1 MGRSPRNLFH
11 NKKKKNWG
19 LTHGHD
25 FVVTGSKESLLEIK
39 KQLKSIHP
47 IKVSIIGA
55 SSEKSIKA
63 LNRRICWGE
72 RGILYQHD
80 PRRVDVFVANLGL
93 VKGNA
98 VQTPLIDD
106 VKDENPLWQHPKQA
120 SEYRSHVARCLFLS
134 PDRADITFAVN
145 ELRRR
150 MSDPSAHCFT
160 KLKRLVR
167 YKTGEIMEPSV

>member
-1 MGRSPRNLFH
+1 MPALKRA
-11 NKKKKNWG
+11 
-19 LTHGHD
+19 
-25 FVVTGSKESLLEIK
+25 SKR
-39 KQLKSIHP
+39 
-47 IKVSIIGA
+47 IIGEYA
-55 SSEKSIKA
+55 
-63 LNRRICWGE
+63 GE

-80 PRRVDVFVANLGL
+80 PRRVDVLVANLGL

-98 VQTPLIDD
+98 VQTPIIDD
-106 VKDENPLWQHPKQA
+106 VKDENPVWLHPKQA

-160 KLKRLVR
+160 KLKRVVR
-167 YKTGEIMEPSV
+167 YKKGEIMEPSV